1 MPPIG
6 RLSHQE
12 IEDSGAMELSK
23 MPTPIPLL
31 GASDRS
37 VVYPVYEATETEER
51 PYTDMTM
58 CGRAAL
64 TALYG
69 RSLRVL
75 TLMITLHM

>member
-23 MPTPIPLL
+23 MTTLIPLL

-37 VVYPVYEATETEER
+37 VVYPVYERLLRQKKDPT
-51 PYTDMTM
+51 
-58 CGRAAL
+58 L
-64 TALYG
+64 T
-69 RSLRVL
+69 
-75 TLMITLHM
+75 